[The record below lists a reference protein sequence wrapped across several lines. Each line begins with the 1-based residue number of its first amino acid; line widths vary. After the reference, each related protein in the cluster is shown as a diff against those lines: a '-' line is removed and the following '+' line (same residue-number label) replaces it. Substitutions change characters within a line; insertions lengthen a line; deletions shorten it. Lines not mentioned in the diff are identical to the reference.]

1 MRGTFR
7 QVWIAAAAWLLVACV
22 VAEGADPPYYAK
34 KTTWQDTL
42 LAAREALLKY
52 EQEQGTSA
60 DAADTVKGVTL
71 GTWYMAGPFATK
83 KGDGFSYV
91 FPPEKGV
98 DLAKPMGDF
107 RWAPK
112 QFEDGVAHGLTAGA
126 NESTYLYRTIT
137 AGANANVMGYF
148 GSDDGIAAWLNGKN
162 VLSNNVSRGAGDN
175 QDKARLRL
183 NKGQNHLLLKIY
195 NRGGGHGFYFSL
207 TGKTKRGRQDPRQ
220 VVRETLWKLLQ
231 RDFRN
236 GQSQGEMALEQK
248 DGIWN
253 TDWQAGDVKGLA
265 GRYVA
270 ATRMPRLAE
279 QAKALAA
286 NVKDAAGLHAVR
298 NVYYKARE
306 IEEMLARGG
315 DVNFQA
321 MHLAITDLTET
332 FGERYP
338 KGKDFLTRLDALQ
351 KRLETAQAGDDKTAL
366 LAVTKDLVALQG
378 EALLA
383 NPLLDFEKLLLVKRS
398 MQSPKLGL
406 PQNWTGN
413 SAISSK
419 GYDNEIATLSMRD
432 PDAALETFYRPQNT
446 EFVGDVELHFDGD
459 RMLFSMVGTHDRW
472 QVWEIRA
479 DGTGLRQVTKG
490 EHDDVDD
497 YDGCYLP
504 GGRIIY
510 CSTAGYAGV
519 PCVGGGSPVGN
530 LFIMDTKGENVR
542 QLTFDQ
548 DHSWCPTVLNSGRV
562 IYTRWEYSDAPHYFS
577 RILFE
582 MNPDGTAQF
591 EHYGSNSYWPNSIF
605 YARPVPGH
613 PTKVIAVIS
622 GHHGVPRMGELIL
635 FDPSKGKREADGVVQ
650 RIPGY
655 GKKVEPIIRDGL
667 VNGSWPKFLHPYPLS
682 DKYFLVSCQ
691 MDAKSPWALYLV
703 DVFDNML
710 LLRKE
715 AGYALFEPVPLR
727 KTPRPPVVPDRVD
740 PRRKDAIVYMANVYK
755 GPGLKGVP
763 PGTVKSL
770 RVFTNHYGYRG
781 MGGHINIGIDGPW
794 DVKRILG
801 TVPVYEDGSAMFR
814 VPANVPIVVEPLDA
828 EGKALQIMRSWY
840 TAMPGEFASCVGC
853 HERQSERPP
862 ARNTIATRH
871 PPSEIKPWHGP
882 SRGFGFDR
890 EVQPVLDTYCAGCHN
905 GTKTNQQGMA
915 IPDFRRTDKKGQ
927 RGFSPA
933 YLALHP
939 FVRRPGPESDYHLM
953 PPLEYHA
960 DTSELVQMLLKGHS
974 GVRLDAEA
982 WDRLVTWIDLN
993 VPCHGTW
1000 GEYRQIRGEGRTR
1013 RLELAKLY
1021 ANLNLDPEAY
1031 PAAEEVK
1038 PVSFVTPQP
1047 VKRHTTR
1054 TVACNGW
1061 PFDTAEAQRHQA
1073 AAGTP
1078 SRAIDLG
1085 EGVTLE
1091 LVHVPAG
1098 EFVMG
1103 SADGWSDEG
1112 PPCRVAAAKPFW
1124 MGTFEITNTQYALFD
1139 SMHDSRYIS
1148 VYNKDQGNR
1157 GEAANGAK
1165 QPVIRVTWQ
1174 EAMAFCAWLSKK
1186 TGQTFT
1192 LPTEA
1197 QWEYACRAGTAT
1209 PMNYGPVDADFSK
1222 HANFADQRVVSLCR
1236 RDSPK
1241 WIPHIAT
1248 VNDGD
1253 IVTGNYDR
1261 HQPNAWGLHDMHG
1274 NVSEWTRST
1283 YQLYPY
1289 RDDDGRN
1296 TTGPEGRKVVRGG
1309 SFYDRPKRG
1318 RSSFRLSYP
1327 SWQKVYN
1334 VGFRVI
1340 TEDELPKQ
1348 LAAGSAE

>member
-1 MRGTFR
+1 MRGMSGRLWT
-7 QVWIAAAAWLLVACV
+7 VAAWFLAACV
-22 VAEGADPPYYAK
+22 VAEAADPPYYAK
-34 KTTWQDTL
+34 KGTWQETL
-42 LAAREALLKY
+42 LAAREALVKF
-52 EQEQGTSA
+52 EQEQAEG
-60 DAADTVKGVTL
+60 AAEAETVKAVSL
-71 GTWYMAGPFATK
+71 GPWYMAGPFVTK
-83 KGDGFSYV
+83 TGDGFSYV

-98 DLAKPMGDF
+98 DLAKPMGQF
-107 RWAPK
+107 RWTPQ
-112 QFEDGVAHGLTAGA
+112 QFEDGVAHNLEAGTNA
-126 NESTYLYRTIT
+126 STYLYRTIT
-137 AGANANVMGYF
+137 AGQNTTVTGFF
-148 GSDDGIAAWLNGKN
+148 GSDDGIAVWLNGKN
-162 VLSNNVSRGAGDN
+162 VLSNNVSRGVGDN

-183 NKGQNHLLLKIY
+183 AKGQNHLLLKIY

-207 TGKTKRGRQDPRQ
+207 TDQAKRRKQDPR
-220 VVRETLWKLLQ
+220 RNARDALWDLVA
-231 RDFRN
+231 RDFRD
-236 GQSQGEMALEQK
+236 GESQRQMAWERN
-248 DGIWN
+248 DGLWN
-253 TDWQAGDVKGLA
+253 ADWQAGDVKGLA
-265 GRYVA
+265 ARYVR
-270 ATRMPRLAE
+270 ATRLPRLAE
-279 QAKALAA
+279 KAKPLAA

-298 NVYYKARE
+298 QVYYQARA
-306 IEEMLARGG
+306 IEDTLARGSS
-315 DVNFQA
+315 VNFQA
-321 MHLAITDLTET
+321 MHLAVTDLIET
-332 FGERYP
+332 FGARYP
-338 KGKDFLTRLDALQ
+338 KGKEFVARLDALQ
-351 KRLETAQAGDDKTAL
+351 KRLEQTQQANDK
-366 LAVTKDLVALQG
+366 
-378 EALLA
+378 EALLGVTTDLVTLQREA
-383 NPLLDFEKLLLVKRS
+383 LLGNPLLGAERLMFVRRGAG
-398 MQSPKLGL
+398 KLGL

-413 SAISSK
+413 SAIGGT
-419 GYDNEIATLSMRD
+419 GYDNEIVTVPMRD
-432 PDAALETFYRPQNT
+432 PQGGMKTLYRPDGNH
-446 EFVGDVELHFDGD
+446 FVGDVDLHFDGD
-459 RMLFSMVGTHDRW
+459 RMLFSMIGTHNRW

-490 EHDDVDD
+490 EHSDVDN

-504 GGRIIY
+504 DGRIVY

-530 LFIMDTKGENVR
+530 LFLMDDQGGNVR

-562 IYTRWEYSDAPHYFS
+562 IYTRWEYSDTPHYFS

-591 EHYGSNSYWPNSIF
+591 EHYGSNSYWPNSTF
-605 YARPVPGH
+605 YARPCPGH
-613 PTKVIAVIS
+613 PTKIIAVIS

-635 FDPSKGKREADGVVQ
+635 FDPAKGKREADGVVQ

-655 GKKVEPIIRDGL
+655 GETVEPVIRDGL

-710 LLRKE
+710 LLRQE
-715 AGYALFEPVPLR
+715 AGYALFEPIPLR

-740 PRRKDAIVYMANVYK
+740 PRRKDAIVYLANVYK

-763 PGTVKSL
+763 PGTVKAL

-853 HERQSERPP
+853 HEHQSERPP
-862 ARNTIATRH
+862 ARNTMATRH
-871 PPSEIKPWHGP
+871 TPSEIKPWYGP
-882 SRGFGFDR
+882 PRGFSFDR
-890 EVQPVLDTYCAGCHN
+890 EVQPVLDKYCVGCHN
-905 GTKTNQQGMA
+905 GTKTDTQGTP
-915 IPDFRRTDKKGQ
+915 IPDFRRQDRKAA
-927 RGFSPA
+927 RGFSA
-933 YLALHP
+933 SYMALHP
-939 FVRRPGPESDYHLM
+939 YVRRPGPESDYHIM

-974 GVRLDAEA
+974 GVTLDAEA

-1000 GEYRQIRGEGRTR
+1000 SEYRQIKGEGHAR

-1021 ANLNLDPEAY
+1021 ANLAIDPEAY
-1031 PAAEEVK
+1031 PAEEVK
-1038 PVSFVTPQP
+1038 PVVPVRPQP
-1047 VKRHTTR
+1047 VKRHAAGA
-1054 TVACNGW
+1054 VACRGW
-1061 PFDTAEAQRHQA
+1061 PFDAAEAQRRQA
-1073 AAGTP
+1073 AAGPP
-1078 SRAIDLG
+1078 SRTVDLG
-1085 EGVTLE
+1085 GGVALE
-1091 LVHVPAG
+1091 LVRIPAG

-1103 SADGWSDEG
+1103 GADGWPDEG
-1112 PPCRVAAAKPFW
+1112 PPCRVAIAKPFW
-1124 MGTFEITNTQYALFD
+1124 MAKFEITNAQYAPFD
-1139 SMHDSRYIS
+1139 PMHDSRYIS

-1165 QPVIRVTWQ
+1165 QPVIRITWQ
-1174 EAMAFCAWLSKK
+1174 EAMAFCAWLSRK

-1222 HANFADQRVVSLCR
+1222 HANFADQRVVNLCR

-1241 WIPHIAT
+1241 WIPHIDS

-1253 IVTGNYDR
+1253 TVTGNYDR

-1274 NVSEWTRST
+1274 NVAEWTRSACT
-1283 YQLYPY
+1283 PYPY

-1296 TTGPEGRKVVRGG
+1296 AAGPEGRKVVRGG
-1309 SFYDRPKRG
+1309 SFYDRPTRG
-1318 RSSFRLSYP
+1318 RSAFRLSYP
-1327 SWQKVYN
+1327 TWQKVYN
-1334 VGFRVI
+1334 VGFRVM
-1340 TEDELPKQ
+1340 TEDESPKR
-1348 LAAGSAE
+1348 LATASAE

>member
-1 MRGTFR
+1 MRGTSR
-7 QVWIAAAAWLLVACV
+7 QGWMAALAWLLVACM
-22 VAEGADPPYYAK
+22 AAGAADPPYYTK
-34 KTTWQDTL
+34 KATWQDTL
-42 LAAREALLKY
+42 IAAREALLTY
-52 EQEQGTSA
+52 EKEQGTGA
-60 DAADTVKGVTL
+60 DAADAVKGVTL
-71 GTWYMAGPFATK
+71 GPWYMAGPFATK
-83 KGDGFSYV
+83 AGDGFAYA

-98 DLAKPMGDF
+98 DLTKPMGTF
-107 RWAPK
+107 RWTRRDFQDGLVHNLQAPTN
-112 QFEDGVAHGLTAGA
+112 A
-126 NESTYLYRTIT
+126 STYLYRTLT
-137 AGANANVMGYF
+137 ARANANVIGYF
-148 GSDDGIAAWLNGKN
+148 GSDDGIAVWLNGKK
-162 VLSNNVSRGAGDN
+162 VLSNNVSRGAGEN
-175 QDKARLRL
+175 QDKVKLRLR
-183 NKGQNHLLLKIY
+183 KGQNHLLLKIY

-207 TGKTKRGRQDPRQ
+207 TGRAKRRRQDPRRT
-220 VVRETLWKLLQ
+220 VRDALWDLVS
-231 RDFRN
+231 RDFRD
-236 GQSQGEMALEQK
+236 SASRRHMAWERG
-248 DGIWN
+248 DRIWDQ
-253 TDWQAGDVKGLA
+253 DWTPGDYGTLA

-270 ATRMPRLAE
+270 ATRLPRLAE
-279 QAKALAA
+279 QAKALAS
-286 NVKDAAGLHAVR
+286 NVKKAGDLEPLR
-298 NVYYKARE
+298 RLYYQARE
-306 IEEMLARGG
+306 IDETLARAA
-315 DVNFQA
+315 DFNFQA
-321 MHLAITDLTET
+321 LHRAITDLVET
-332 FGERYP
+332 FGARYP
-338 KGKDFLTRLDALQ
+338 KGNEFLARLDALQ
-351 KRLETAQAGDDKTAL
+351 QRLEKVQQGGDKDQL
-366 LAVTKDLVALQG
+366 LGVTKDLVALRR

-383 NPLLDFEKLLLVKRS
+383 NPLLDFDTLLLVKRS
-398 MQSPKLGL
+398 MRSPKLGL

-432 PDAALETFYRPQNT
+432 PAAPLKTFYRPENT
-446 EFVGDVELHFDGD
+446 EFVGDVDLHFDAD
-459 RMLFSMVGTHDRW
+459 RMLFSMIGTHGRW

-490 EHDDVDD
+490 EHNDVDS

-504 GGRIIY
+504 DGRIIY
-510 CSTAGYAGV
+510 CCTAGYQGV

-530 LFIMDTKGENVR
+530 LFIMDADGGNVR

-562 IYTRWEYSDAPHYFS
+562 MYTRWEYSDTPHYFS

-591 EHYGSNSYWPNSIF
+591 ELYGSNSYWPNSTF
-605 YARPVPGH
+605 YARPCPGH

-635 FDPSKGKREADGVVQ
+635 FDPAKGKREADGVVQ

-655 GKKVEPIIRDGL
+655 GQPVEPIIRDGL

-691 MDAKSPWALYLV
+691 VNSKSTWNLYLV

-710 LLRKE
+710 LLRE
-715 AGYALFEPVPLR
+715 EPGYALFEPVPLR
-727 KTPRPPVVPDRVD
+727 KTLKPPIIPDRVN

-755 GPGLKGVP
+755 GGGLEGVP
-763 PGTVKSL
+763 VGTVKAL

-814 VPANVPIVVEPLDA
+814 VPANVPIVLEPLDA

-853 HERQSERPP
+853 HEKQSERPP
-862 ARNTIATRH
+862 ARSTIATGRK
-871 PPSEIKPWHGP
+871 PSEITPWYGP
-882 SRGFGFDR
+882 SRGFSFDR
-890 EVQPVLDTYCAGCHN
+890 EVQPVLDKYCVGCHN
-905 GTKTNQQGMA
+905 GTTKNRQGMV
-915 IPDFRRTDKKGQ
+915 IPDFRRSDKKGW
-927 RGFSPA
+927 RGFSA
-933 YLALHP
+933 SYVALHP
-939 FVRRPGPESDYHLM
+939 YVRRPGPESDYHLM

-960 DTSELVQMLLKGHS
+960 DTSELVQMLQKGHS
-974 GVRLDAEA
+974 GVQLDAEA
-982 WDRLVTWIDLN
+982 WDRLITWIDLN

-1000 GEYRQIRGEGRTR
+1000 SEHRQIRGDGRTR

-1021 ANLNLDPEAY
+1021 ANLNVDPEAY
-1031 PAAEEVK
+1031 PAVDAK
-1038 PVSFVTPQP
+1038 PVSFVRPQP
-1047 VKRHTTR
+1047 VKRYSSR
-1054 TVACNGW
+1054 TVACGGW
-1061 PFDTAEAQRHQA
+1061 PFDAAEAKRRQA

-1078 SRAIDLG
+1078 SRTIELG
-1085 EGVTLE
+1085 EGVTLD
-1091 LVHVPAG
+1091 LVRIPAG

-1103 SADGWSDEG
+1103 SADGWRDEG
-1112 PPCRVAAAKPFW
+1112 PPCRVAIAKPFW
-1124 MGTFEITNTQYALFD
+1124 MGRFEITNAQYALFD
-1139 SMHDSRYIS
+1139 SMHDSGYIS
-1148 VYNKDQGNR
+1148 WYNKDQGNR
-1157 GEAANGAK
+1157 GVSAGGEK

-1174 EAMAFCAWLSKK
+1174 EAMAFCRWLSKK
-1186 TGQTFT
+1186 TGQTFS

-1222 HANFADQRVVSLCR
+1222 HANFADQRLVSLCR

-1241 WIPHIAT
+1241 WIPHIAN

-1253 IVTGNYDR
+1253 TITANYDR

-1283 YQLYPY
+1283 YKPYPY

-1296 TTGPEGRKVVRGG
+1296 APAADGRKVVRGG

-1318 RSSFRLSYP
+1318 RSAFRLSYP
-1327 SWQKVYN
+1327 SWQKVYH
-1334 VGFRVI
+1334 VGFRVM
-1340 TEDELPKQ
+1340 TEDELPKH
-1348 LAAGSAE
+1348 LAAASGE